1 MKKQSINNYGNKVL
15 SLKTHFLI
23 LRFPV
28 VYFKNKTSIKN
39 NSFMWLINYV
49 WEVIRNLNEPCR
61 CRYRLFSLFIY
72 ISFWMYLDSLFT
84 SVLFTI
90 LKLLTAL
97 VYDYIYINKDD
108 NYVQCNMITTINAHE
123 LRS

>member
-1 MKKQSINNYGNKVL
+1 
-15 SLKTHFLI
+15 
-23 LRFPV
+23 
-28 VYFKNKTSIKN
+28 
-39 NSFMWLINYV
+39 
-49 WEVIRNLNEPCR
+49 
-61 CRYRLFSLFIY
+61 
-72 ISFWMYLDSLFT
+72 MYLDSLFT

-97 VYDYIYINKDD
+97 VYVYIYINKDD